1 LIVGTDPL
9 PEFRHREHASGFHH
23 RPFPMYPC
31 GFNGIEP
38 GTRARSS
45 IDNHA
50 TTALV
55 FGGPVVGFD
64 PLLHRLTDM
73 PGGIVPDEQESPL
86 ALGRKVCGQ
95 PCKNNTGH
103 RTDGTPLDKT
113 SEHVVRRG
121 HIEAIT
127 GDRFPLW
134 ILGWYRLFHQADG
147 LVIAPGMHLGLG
159 FAAPPDFI
167 FEAQRAVRMLRGHL
181 DEAVPAVFF
190 RS

>member
-1 LIVGTDPL
+1 
-9 PEFRHREHASGFHH
+9 
-23 RPFPMYPC
+23 MYPF

-55 FGGPVVGFD
+55 FGGPVVGFE

-73 PGGIVPDEQESPL
+73 PGGMVPDEQESPL
-86 ALGRKVCGQ
+86 ALGRKVCGK
-95 PCKNNTGH
+95 PCKKNTGH

-113 SEHVVRRG
+113 SEHGVRRG
-121 HIEAIT
+121 HLEAIT
-127 GDRFPLW
+127 GDRCPLW

-167 FEAQRAVRMLRGHL
+167 FEAQREVRMLRGHL
-181 DEAVPAVFF
+181 D
-190 RS
+190 